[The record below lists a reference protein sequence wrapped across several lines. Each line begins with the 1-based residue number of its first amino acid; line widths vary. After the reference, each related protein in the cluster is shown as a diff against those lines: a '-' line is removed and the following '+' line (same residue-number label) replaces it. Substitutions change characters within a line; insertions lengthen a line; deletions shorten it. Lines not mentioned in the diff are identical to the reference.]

1 MSSDHDQPDA
11 DKRELAKS
19 ATDSADAAGTAD
31 AAAVEAGIDAVA
43 ADSDAAGS
51 VAGLGAAPVAETRP
65 ASDAV
70 TSGVAGAA
78 AAPVTETG
86 AASAG
91 ESAAESASEGSGA
104 GSAAP
109 ATGAASADASAAES
123 AAAGS
128 VAGLGAAPVADA
140 RVVESGGEPSTGSVA
155 GLAAGPSADSAAE
168 STVIDAGAQFA
179 AAASGSADRTPAVE
193 ENDSAA
199 TPSES
204 NATPREAR
212 LHDGGTAPVET
223 IVHVL
228 RHGEVH
234 NPNGILY
241 GRLPGFSLSVAGR
254 SQAGAVARALAE
266 HDIAVVIASPL
277 QRAQETAEPIAA
289 QHHLLVRTDE
299 NLIEAGNTFEGLR
312 VSVGDGALRK
322 PRHWWKLRDP
332 FTPSWGEPYLQ
343 IAHRMLAA
351 VNKARVEAAGR
362 EAVLVSHQL
371 PVWTLRRFLQGQR
384 LWHDPR
390 QRQCSLAS
398 LTSLVYQGDTLVDI
412 VYSEPAGGSDPSV
425 HGA

>member
-1 MSSDHDQPDA
+1 MSSDLDQPDA
-11 DKRELAKS
+11 SKRRSDSTVAPS
-19 ATDSADAAGTAD
+19 AEAT
-31 AAAVEAGIDAVA
+31 AAAPAEAPSSDAGVGAPSDEVAALVEESDVAAESGAAVA
-43 ADSDAAGS
+43 
-51 VAGLGAAPVAETRP
+51 
-65 ASDAV
+65 DAV
-70 TSGVAGAA
+70 TRTSATTTRHRAIAVDEES
-78 AAPVTETG
+78 APV
-86 AASAG
+86 
-91 ESAAESASEGSGA
+91 
-104 GSAAP
+104 
-109 ATGAASADASAAES
+109 
-123 AAAGS
+123 
-128 VAGLGAAPVADA
+128 
-140 RVVESGGEPSTGSVA
+140 
-155 GLAAGPSADSAAE
+155 
-168 STVIDAGAQFA
+168 DAG
-179 AAASGSADRTPAVE
+179 
-193 ENDSAA
+193 
-199 TPSES
+199 
-204 NATPREAR
+204 
-212 LHDGGTAPVET
+212 VET

-234 NPNGILY
+234 NPKGILY

-254 SQAGAVARALAE
+254 SQAGAVARALSD
-266 HDIAVVIASPL
+266 HDISMVIASPL

-289 QHHLLVRTDE
+289 QHNLIVRTDE

-362 EAVLVSHQL
+362 EVVLVSHQL

-390 QRQCSLAS
+390 HRQCSLAS